1 MRVFLNLLGVFA
13 VSSLCAVGGIRLERH
28 GDRMRVLIDGRL
40 FTEYRADGHV
50 PCLFPVIGPS
60 GTGMTRNFPL
70 APAAPGEATDHPHH
84 RSLWTTHGSIDG
96 IDFWAVP
103 KDPGTRIEHR
113 KFLTTTTNSE
123 TNGNTTTDLAT
134 FSVSLAWVSGGKT
147 HLTETRT
154 YSIISRGDTR
164 IIDVTSVFTAPEAD
178 VTFGD
183 TKEGTFALRLAPTLR
198 LKGKVAKGHS
208 LNSEGQKDGACWG
221 KRANWVAYYG
231 PDAKG
236 RPAVVAIMDHPDNL
250 RHPTWWH
257 ARPYGL
263 VAANPFGRHNFEGKK
278 NKHLGDFVLKM
289 GTSITFRHRYLFHEG
304 TLKSAKLDQEWKDF
318 SKR

>member
-1 MRVFLNLLGVFA
+1 
-13 VSSLCAVGGIRLERH
+13 
-28 GDRMRVLIDGRL
+28 
-40 FTEYRADGHV
+40 
-50 PCLFPVIGPS
+50 
-60 GTGMTRNFPL
+60 MTRSFPL
-70 APAAPGEATDHPHH
+70 APAAVGEATDHPHH
-84 RSLWTTHGSIDG
+84 RSLWTAHGSVDG

-113 KFLTTTTNSE
+113 KFLAIGTKSE
-123 TNGNTTTDLAT
+123 TTDGETTERAT
-134 FSVSLAWVSGGKT
+134 FSASLAWVSGGKT
-147 HLTETRT
+147 HLSETRT
-154 YSIISRGDTR
+154 YSIISRGAAR

-208 LNSEGQKDGACWG
+208 LNSEGQKDDACWG

-236 RPAVVAIMDHPDNL
+236 RPAVVAIMDHPGNL

-263 VAANPFGRHNFEGKK
+263 VAANPFGRHNFEGRKDE
-278 NKHLGDFVLKM
+278 HLGDFVLKK
-289 GTSITFRHRYLFHEG
+289 GTSITFRHRYLFHAG
-304 TLKSAKLDQEWKDF
+304 TLESAKLNLQWRDF